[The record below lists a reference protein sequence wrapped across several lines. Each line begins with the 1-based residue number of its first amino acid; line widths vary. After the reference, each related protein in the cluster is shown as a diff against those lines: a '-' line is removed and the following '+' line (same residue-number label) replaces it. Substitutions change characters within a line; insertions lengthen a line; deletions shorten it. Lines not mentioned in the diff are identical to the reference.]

1 MVTVHLL
8 FVITFPS
15 QLTLYLIP
23 VFSSVKPVKG
33 GGGRGI
39 GREMGVV
46 SFVSVCVWVGFF
58 CLFVCL
64 LLFLGVFF
72 GRGGKRGG

>member
-1 MVTVHLL
+1 MVTVDLL

-33 GGGRGI
+33 GGGRDI

-58 CLFVCL
+58 CLFVVVG
-64 LLFLGVFF
+64 FFWGV
-72 GRGGKRGG
+72 G